1 MSDKKKVP
9 VVWIEEWWREQACGN
24 KDEPLCESERG
35 NSKEEERGRFRALFE
50 DPLIER

>member
-1 MSDKKKVP
+1 MGEKNIP

-24 KDEPLCESERG
+24 KDEPLSESDRG
-35 NSKEEERGRFRALFE
+35 NRKEEEERGRFRALFE